1 MGYKQLSLWER
12 YTIRSLMKL
21 GFSNKL
27 IATKLR
33 RHPSTIG
40 REIKRNLGKSHY
52 APKQAHR
59 FAEERRFIPRKP
71 EKINGT
77 TELFIVEKLKEKWSP
92 EQIAGKIKLDQ
103 PDGVNSVSHECIY
116 QYLRKNRKNGG
127 DLYKNLRR
135 SGRKYRKK
143 RFGSSR
149 IPNRVSIDERPE
161 YIDKKERIGD
171 WEGDLIVGKGH
182 MSAML
187 TLVERKT
194 KYTVIV
200 KLPKNKEAK
209 SLSRAM
215 IQKMAKFKDIFHSL
229 TLDNGLE
236 FADHDRIRKALG
248 VQIYFCHPFSS
259 WERGLNENTNGLI
272 RQFFKKGSDLSKI
285 SVEEVLRTQNLLNG
299 NLTQVTSFF
308 EKLSDKTVCILIQT
322 SFPRTERVTKI
333 DLNSECFTNPVM
345 IGKFKT
351 IIQCQR
357 MKYIF
362 ELCHLLDHSST

>member
-27 IATKLR
+27 IAKKIN

-40 REIKRNLGKSHY
+40 REIKRNKGKSYY

-59 FAEERRFIPRKP
+59 LAEERRFIPRKS
-71 EKINGT
+71 EKIDGI
-77 TELFIVEKLKEKWSP
+77 TELFIIDKLKEKWSP

-103 PDGVNSVSHECIY
+103 PNDVNSVSHECIY
-116 QYLRKNRKNGG
+116 QYLYKNRKNGG

-149 IPNRVSIDERPE
+149 IPNRVSIDKRPE
-161 YIDKKERIGD
+161 CVNRKERIGD

-182 MSAML
+182 LSAML

-194 KYTVIV
+194 KYTVLM

-209 SLSRAM
+209 PLSRGV
-215 IQKMAKFKDIFHSL
+215 IQTMEPFRDIFHTL

-236 FADHDRIRKALG
+236 FADHERIGKAFNIH
-248 VQIYFCHPFSS
+248 VYFCHPFSS

-272 RQFFKKGSDLSKI
+272 RQFFKKSIDLNKI
-285 SVEEVLRTQNLLNG
+285 PVEEVLRTQHLLNRRPR
-299 NLTQVTSFF
+299 
-308 EKLSDKTVCILIQT
+308 KTL
-322 SFPRTERVTKI
+322 
-333 DLNSECFTNPVM
+333 
-345 IGKFKT
+345 GYKT
-351 IIQCQR
+351 PYE
-357 MKYIF
+357 MLKK
-362 ELCHLLDHSST
+362 EGVALET